1 MPIGYK
7 GYCKENVH
15 TVSNREKKKNMVSF
29 VKGVTYN
36 LRGMLFAFKRPKLLL
51 LGLIRFVL
59 VILLTTLTAGTIL
72 YYHQDILNLIWIKP
86 ESAWLVWLWHV
97 VSWLMSLILA
107 GVCVILSY
115 LASQLLFAVV
125 IMDAMSRITEQ
136 LASGGLK
143 TQTET
148 PLLQHFF
155 FLIRQ
160 EIPRTTLP
168 VLITLVIMALSW
180 LTPLGP
186 PLTILASAIAAIFLS
201 WDNTDLVPA
210 RRLEP
215 FSVRI
220 KFLLKTLPFHLGF
233 GLLFMVPGL
242 NILLLSFAPV
252 GATLYYIDHYD
263 Q

>member
-1 MPIGYK
+1 
-7 GYCKENVH
+7 
-15 TVSNREKKKNMVSF
+15 MVSF
-29 VKGVTYN
+29 VRGVTYN

-51 LGLIRFVL
+51 LGLIRFVV
-59 VILLTTLTAGTIL
+59 VILLTTLTAGIIL

-86 ESAWLVWLWHV
+86 ENVWLVWLWHA
-97 VSWLMSLILA
+97 VSWLMSLLLA

-115 LASQLLFAVV
+115 LVSQLLFAVI

-136 LASGGLK
+136 IVSGGQREQAQL
-143 TQTET
+143 
-148 PLLQHFF
+148 PLLQQFF

-160 EIPRTTLP
+160 EIPRTTVP
-168 VLITLVIMALSW
+168 VLITLVLMVLSW

-186 PLTILASAIAAIFLS
+186 LLTLMASAIAAIFLS

-210 RRLEP
+210 RRLTP

-233 GLLFMVPGL
+233 GLLFLVPGL

-252 GATLYYIDHYD
+252 GATLYYIEHYD
-263 Q
+263 QSEIKKGSPPP